1 MSWIDSINN
10 SLFRLSLKDKMLFA
24 RHMDMM
30 TRSGMQI
37 LDALEIL
44 KKQTT
49 SKSFLS
55 MLDGLIA
62 EVRNGQFLSV
72 GMQKYRTIFGD
83 FFINLIRVGETSGT
97 LSENF
102 RYLAEELEKKGE
114 LQSKIRG
121 AMAYPIIILI
131 ATLGITGLLSFFI
144 FPKILPVLTSLNAE
158 LPMTT
163 RIFIASSGFLFSYG
177 LQILGIMVVGV
188 IIFSVLLRLRSF
200 KLIWHNAILSI
211 PYVGKVSTEINI
223 IGLSRTLN
231 LLLHG
236 GVQIV
241 EALDITADTLTNLVY
256 QDEVRRIAESV
267 RRGEPM
273 SRAMIANPRLF
284 PSTYSQM
291 ASVGENTGKLDET
304 MVFLADFYES
314 ELDNSTKSMSNV
326 LEPALLL
333 VMGGVVMFVAVS
345 IITPIYS
352 MTQNLGR

>member
-1 MSWIDSINN
+1 M
-10 SLFRLSLKDKMLFA
+10 A
-24 RHMDMM
+24 
-30 TRSGMQI
+30 
-37 LDALEIL
+37 
-44 KKQTT
+44 
-49 SKSFLS
+49 
-55 MLDGLIA
+55 
-62 EVRNGQFLSV
+62 
-72 GMQKYRTIFGD
+72 KYRGIFGD

-121 AMAYPIIILI
+121 AMAYPIIILF

-144 FPKILPVLTSLNAE
+144 FPKILPVLTSLNTE
-158 LPMTT
+158 LPLST
-163 RIFIASSGFLFSYG
+163 RMFIAASTFLFNYG
-177 LQILGIMVVGV
+177 VWMLLLMVAIVV
-188 IIFSVLLRLRSF
+188 AFFFLLRVRRF
-200 KLIWHNAILSI
+200 KLAWHSIILKI
-211 PYVGKVSTEINI
+211 PYVGRLSTEINI

-236 GVQIV
+236 GVKIV
-241 EALDITADTLTNLVY
+241 EALDITADTLSNLVY

-273 SRAMIANPRLF
+273 SRSMINNPRLF

-291 ASVGENTGKLDET
+291 SSVGENTGKLDET
-304 MVFLADFYES
+304 MVFLANFYES

-333 VMGGVVMFVAVS
+333 VMGGVVMFVALA

-352 MTQNLGR
+352 VTQKLGR